1 MPTPDG
7 PSILTSPPASLP
19 DPTEKARV
27 VLPPSQPPYRTPG
40 IVQPMRSARRVAPSG
55 PAASKP
61 AASEPAASE
70 PAASKPA
77 VARFGDRAGEHL
89 AMRRGRYRAWSH
101 VVVAYLLESVLLGI
115 PVVRLSY
122 ALYPF
127 ASDDMTPAWIGLLA
141 GAVLAWFVFRDRW
154 RCIEAYASRF
164 CSGLVR
170 LSALYVP
177 LIALIYANMRGLAK
191 RRERLE

>member
-1 MPTPDG
+1 M
-7 PSILTSPPASLP
+7 
-19 DPTEKARV
+19 
-27 VLPPSQPPYRTPG
+27 LPPSQPPYRTPG
-40 IVQPMRSARRVAPSG
+40 IVQPMRSAPRVAPSG

-61 AASEPAASE
+61 AVSKPAVSK
-70 PAASKPA
+70 PAVSKPVASKPA
-77 VARFGDRAGEHL
+77 VARFGDLAGEHL
-89 AMRRGRYRAWSH
+89 AMRRGRYSAWSY
-101 VVVAYLLESVLLGI
+101 VVVAYLFESVLLGI

-127 ASDDMTPAWIGLLA
+127 ASDDMTPAWIGLLC

-177 LIALIYANMRGLAK
+177 LIALIYANIRGLAK